1 MKRKF
6 RGFTLVELI
15 VVIAIIGV
23 LAAILIPSMMGYVKN
38 SRLKSANANAKIVYN
53 AANAYAT
60 QMQTQGKTVDDS
72 IIKVNPINCTAGE
85 SKGAGTDELKDAICS
100 ALSSNGSGSGWTYL
114 GFDEASGGF
123 KWAQW
128 AKNEKAED
136 NTIVGQYPDPP
147 EDYNKCPSFGT
158 YKAASDN

>member
-38 SRLKSANANAKIVYN
+38 SRLKSANANAKVVYN
-53 AANAYAT
+53 AANSYAT
-60 QMQTQGKTVDDS
+60 QMQVEGRKVDDS
-72 IIKVNPINCTAGE
+72 IIKVNPINCTAGN
-85 SKGAGTDELKDAICS
+85 SSGSGTDELKDAICD

-114 GFDEASGGF
+114 GFDDEASSF

-128 AKNEKAED
+128 AKNES
-136 NTIVGQYPDPP
+136 NNSIVGQYPDPP
-147 EDYNKCPSFGT
+147 EDYNNCPTFGT
-158 YKAASDN
+158 YKAADSDN